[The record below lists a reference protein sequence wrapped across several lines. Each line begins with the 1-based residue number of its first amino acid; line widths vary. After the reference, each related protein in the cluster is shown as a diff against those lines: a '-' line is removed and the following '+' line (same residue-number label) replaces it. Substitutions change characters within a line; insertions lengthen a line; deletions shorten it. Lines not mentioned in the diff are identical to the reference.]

1 MPLPSSVHQTENLLF
16 SVLVQLILMI
26 GAARI
31 MNTIFRRL
39 GQPGVIG
46 EIVAGLMLGPSLFGH
61 FFPSESVFLFGLK
74 ASAPITVISQIGL
87 VLLMFQIGADFEFQ
101 HLRKQ
106 TVRRAIGLI
115 TAASIGVPLALG
127 FAIGHW
133 SAPILAP
140 QIDRLTY
147 SLFCAVA
154 LAITAVPIL
163 GRILR
168 EYGLTHTQIG
178 VTAITAAALNDVIG
192 WVLLAAVTT
201 YAARAFSGLNMGLQ
215 ISGILALSAVCL
227 IVLRP
232 LIGRLVDHF
241 AAEDEALTPNLMAI
255 VFCLIFALAI
265 CTYRLGIFS
274 IFGGFMA
281 GILFHQRP
289 KFVAAWHKQ
298 VGQMVLVF
306 FLPVF
311 FTYTGLRTN
320 LLGLNEPQDWLWLTI
335 ILIGAIAGK
344 VVPVYFASRLTGSSH
359 YQATILGVLMNTR
372 ALMELIVLNIGY
384 DLGVLPQKT
393 FTMLVIMAVVTTL
406 MTGPLLKLLLPKI
419 GHNPPKGLEA

>member
-1 MPLPSSVHQTENLLF
+1 MQLPSSVHQTENLLF

-31 MNTIFRRL
+31 MNTIFRRF

-61 FFPSESVFLFGLK
+61 FFPNESALLFGLK
-74 ASAPITVISQIGL
+74 ASEPITVISQIGL

-101 HLRKQ
+101 HLGKQ

-115 TAASIGVPLALG
+115 TAASVGVPLVMG

-140 QIDRLTY
+140 QIDSLTY

-178 VTAITAAALNDVIG
+178 VTAITSAALNDVIG
-192 WVLLAAVTT
+192 WVLLAAVTA
-201 YAARAFSGLNMGLQ
+201 YAAQALSGLNTALQ
-215 ISGILALSAVCL
+215 ISGIIGLAALCL

-232 LIGRLVDHF
+232 LVGRLVDHF
-241 AAEDEALTPNLMAI
+241 STENEALTPNLMAI
-255 VFCLIFALAI
+255 VFSLMFGLAI
-265 CTYRLGIFS
+265 CTYKLGIFS

-298 VGQMVLVF
+298 IGQMVMVF

-320 LLGLNEPQDWLWLTI
+320 LLGLSEPQDWLWLTI
-335 ILIGAIAGK
+335 ILTGAIAGK
-344 VVPVYFASRLTGSSH
+344 VVPVYLASRLTGSSH
-359 YQATILGVLMNTR
+359 PEATILGVLMNTR

-384 DLGVLPQKT
+384 DLGFLPQKT

-406 MTGPLLKLLLPKI
+406 MTGPLLKILLPQI
-419 GHNPPKGLEA
+419 GHTPPKNHEA